1 VDVKNEAALRLYEK
15 CGYVRVDQTNEMYR
29 EFTRT
34 LNLHDG
40 ATRGRNHYLLVKHLK
55 QVTWLPDDYDDEE
68 QEELTHRHE
77 EAAVTAHLMGF
88 DISVT

>member
-1 VDVKNEAALRLYEK
+1 
-15 CGYVRVDQTNEMYR
+15 MYR

-55 QVTWLPDDYDDEE
+55 QVTWLADEE
-68 QEELTHRHE
+68 QEELTHHHE
-77 EAAVTAHLMGF
+77 ESAVIGKITQPMGF
-88 DISVT
+88 DISAT

>member
-1 VDVKNEAALRLYEK
+1 
-15 CGYVRVDQTNEMYR
+15 MYR

-55 QVTWLPDDYDDEE
+55 QVTWLCDENL
-68 QEELTHRHE
+68 QENTHRHE
-77 EAAVTAHLMGF
+77 ETVVIEKNSQLMGF
-88 DISVT
+88 DVSVA